1 MKLDRTGQ
9 HMLAELQWDGPVRK
23 RGNPVGLILLLA
35 AGAAP
40 GAAWGQGSLEACA
53 QVNDDAQRLACYD
66 QLAGRAMTGTEVAV
80 SPLPAAV
87 AAPRAAAAAPPVA
100 AVPVA
105 VDPVADFGLSE
116 QVKKQRE
123 PEQWVESVTAR
134 VTNVGMTAYD
144 RYVITLDNGQVW
156 AQSETSTRAILA
168 PGDTVTIK
176 RAAMG
181 SFKLSGPRSVYW
193 RVRRLQ

>member
-1 MKLDRTGQ
+1 
-9 HMLAELQWDGPVRK
+9 
-23 RGNPVGLILLLA
+23 
-35 AGAAP
+35 
-40 GAAWGQGSLEACA
+40 
-53 QVNDDAQRLACYD
+53 
-66 QLAGRAMTGTEVAV
+66 
-80 SPLPAAV
+80 LPAAV
-87 AAPRAAAAAPPVA
+87 AAPRAAAAAAPPAAAAAPPVA